1 MVYALNIVD
10 GPSSPDVMFV
20 ENTQLGLQEDED
32 SIGKQWRNELTDRE
46 FATLAHQ
53 ASSDKYGG
61 ARGAPAPLRDQCEEA
76 LRPRYFALCLF
87 PKQRRGSHDLL
98 KGSEVEF

>member
-1 MVYALNIVD
+1 MKDMVYALNIVD

-61 ARGAPAPLRDQCEEA
+61 PEERQRHYEINVRKHCGLGTLRYAYSPNNAGVLMIC
-76 LRPRYFALCLF
+76 
-87 PKQRRGSHDLL
+87 
-98 KGSEVEF
+98 